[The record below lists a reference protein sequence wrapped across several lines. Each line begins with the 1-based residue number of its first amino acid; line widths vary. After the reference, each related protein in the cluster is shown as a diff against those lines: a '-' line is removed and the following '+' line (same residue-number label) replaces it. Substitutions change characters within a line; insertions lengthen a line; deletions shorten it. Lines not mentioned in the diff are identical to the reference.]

1 MAIVYLLA
9 GVPAPGDDGDT
20 ADLEELHLV
29 RRAVVLVGEVGL
41 GCSVGWEVWNRG
53 VIFSTKF
60 RVVWVVENLGQ
71 VGEITCRYFSGCIQ
85 PAVKG
90 LSAPP
95 RRSPIVS
102 SMACA
107 LGKELECW

>member
-1 MAIVYLLA
+1 MGEIFSELAIVYLLA

-53 VIFSTKF
+53 VIFSS
-60 RVVWVVENLGQ
+60 
-71 VGEITCRYFSGCIQ
+71 EISGCVGCRKFG
-85 PAVKG
+85 ASG
-90 LSAPP
+90 
-95 RRSPIVS
+95 
-102 SMACA
+102 
-107 LGKELECW
+107 